1 MDTCILL
8 ACFLYIYF
16 LVTERMESF
25 VFFFPIPS
33 HLKSRSFT
41 FVGTNS
47 SPRFSSP
54 LVTSPRSFNEV
65 WPSLFIFCTKVFCS
79 AAKVSLI
86 TGEFHPKADC
96 ISAEVE
102 MIPVCQVVKSV
113 KSYVIFQNES
123 QYIKAIQFSFFFLW
137 TSLYFVL
144 DSSEIPK
151 MTAFSPHSFMSIKY
165 ANTKISRKK
174 IRDNVHF
181 LFVLGKFIRAAVW
194 KTVWKGARVDIGNSQ

>member
-1 MDTCILL
+1 MGEGRSRCINSRNGYLYFIGLFLTYLL
-8 ACFLYIYF
+8 PCYWENGIIC
-16 LVTERMESF
+16 
-25 VFFFPIPS
+25 FFPIPS

-102 MIPVCQVVKSV
+102 MISVCQVVKSV
-113 KSYVIFQNES
+113 KSYVILQNES

-151 MTAFSPHSFMSIKY
+151 MTAFSPHSFMAIKY
-165 ANTKISRKK
+165 ANTKIVKVKYSCLKLCNNLSK
-174 IRDNVHF
+174 ELHNLVP
-181 LFVLGKFIRAAVW
+181 
-194 KTVWKGARVDIGNSQ
+194 